1 MAEFKKQF
9 ANPLKC
15 PVSQAINILG
25 GKWKPVILY
34 AISGGIDRFSD
45 LQRAIPTVSKKVL
58 TAQLRE
64 LEADGVI
71 NRKVYPVVPP
81 KVEYSITE
89 FGNKT
94 MPSIQALR
102 EFGMLLLQ
110 EDK

>member
-15 PVSQAINILG
+15 PVTQAISILG
-25 GKWKPVILY
+25 GKWKPIILY
-34 AISGGIDRFSD
+34 AISGGVDRFSG
-45 LQRAIPTVSKKVL
+45 LQRAIPAVSKKVL

-89 FGNKT
+89 FGKQT
-94 MPSIQALR
+94 IPSIQALR
-102 EFGMLLLQ
+102 NFGLVLLK
-110 EDK
+110 DTP